1 MNCKIIWNSNLFIY
15 FSIELCDE
23 NGQKTTT
30 IGPSAA
36 KRDENRAIL
45 ARAYRTCAEQQQLES
60 IAETELSANKFDA
73 VERRNGQTIPFDR
86 QRIETRF
93 IGTSAQRC
101 RRYRAWQFILTYS
114 LTVNNNRAPHSSIL
128 DTPFD
133 FDCFIFSSQFH
144 CWTSYFFFIQ
154 TVNQFSFAK
163 TTKKATKNKSQVQLN
178 QW

>member
-1 MNCKIIWNSNLFIY
+1 MDKKPPQSGW
-15 FSIELCDE
+15 
-23 NGQKTTT
+23 
-30 IGPSAA
+30 SAA

-163 TTKKATKNKSQVQLN
+163 TTKKQQKIYRKCNWTNDN
-178 QW
+178 P